1 MKLKKA
7 RFCDGCRALE
17 DVYDFCTLGFR
28 MGIKELGTLKIGHI
42 PLEPCPKPRTW
53 DEYVE
58 LRRAST
64 RDIRRGEPVKVALEE
79 LRKK

>member
-53 DEYVE
+53 DEY
-58 LRRAST
+58 
-64 RDIRRGEPVKVALEE
+64 GN
-79 LRKK
+79 